1 MGVIDSGSGGTEE
14 AQEVK
19 WEAAALPNP
28 VRSQVV
34 EKGVFRLDFGTT
46 ALPYTFRL

>member
-34 EKGVFRLDFGTT
+34 EKGGFRLDFGTT